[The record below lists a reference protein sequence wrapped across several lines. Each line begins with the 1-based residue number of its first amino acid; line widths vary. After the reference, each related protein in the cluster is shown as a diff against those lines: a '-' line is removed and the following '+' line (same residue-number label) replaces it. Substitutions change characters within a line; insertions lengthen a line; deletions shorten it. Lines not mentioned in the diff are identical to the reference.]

1 MLKNPDSSKYPEL
14 FDSRACE
21 RHCFEEVQH
30 GRTFVVRH
38 YYRVLIESM
47 VNDLHDPEQKRQ
59 ELLQEDLASLD
70 ISDLPKPKAFLTL
83 CGPTRLD
90 RNKDGVSCESSCKD

>member
-1 MLKNPDSSKYPEL
+1 MLKNPDSSKYPKL
-14 FDSRACE
+14 SHSRACQ

-30 GRTFVVRH
+30 GRTFVGRH
-38 YYRVLIESM
+38 YYRLLIESM

-70 ISDLPKPKAFLTL
+70 ISDLPKPNAFLAL
-83 CGPTRLD
+83 CGPTGLD
-90 RNKDGVSCESSCKD
+90 RNKDGVPCKSSRKD